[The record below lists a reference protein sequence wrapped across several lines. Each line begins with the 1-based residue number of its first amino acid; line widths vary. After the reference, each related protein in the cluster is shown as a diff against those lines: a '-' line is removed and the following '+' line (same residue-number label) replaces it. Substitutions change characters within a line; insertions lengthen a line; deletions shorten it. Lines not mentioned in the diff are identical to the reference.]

1 MRHQV
6 SSKQDRSQCRQVQYF
21 CRLMSS
27 QAQET
32 IVHMRDFIQATV
44 DIEIIAKVAYGRSIE
59 QILSSLVARM
69 SSFDKEFIDEN
80 DYFLKFLGLQKQLY
94 LKIGE
99 EMNVK
104 IIQSIVNTQKIIVDS
119 HKTNIAS
126 AKKDISDTETALS
139 EREKVLR
146 K

>member
-1 MRHQV
+1 
-6 SSKQDRSQCRQVQYF
+6 
-21 CRLMSS
+21 
-27 QAQET
+27 
-32 IVHMRDFIQATV
+32 MRDFIQATV
-44 DIEIIAKVAYGRSIE
+44 GIEIIAKVAYGRSIE
-59 QILSSLVARM
+59 QILSSLVGRM

-126 AKKDISDTETALS
+126 AK
-139 EREKVLR
+139 
-146 K
+146 